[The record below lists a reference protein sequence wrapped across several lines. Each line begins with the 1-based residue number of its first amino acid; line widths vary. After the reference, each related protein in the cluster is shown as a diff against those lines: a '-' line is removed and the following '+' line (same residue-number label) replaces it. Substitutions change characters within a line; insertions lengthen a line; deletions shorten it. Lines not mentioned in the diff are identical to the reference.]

1 MTNKEYTA
9 WLNREYLKQEP
20 WPELTGKTVAEMFQG
35 RPGFKAQSH
44 RTINGLVA
52 KPKRF
57 RVPIPARR
65 GLNSILGEYTTGRTV
80 KVTKYNWST
89 GFNYDP
95 DGADKPAPAHLEIYE
110 FEKVEI
116 GKVRKVGGE
125 YVTVFPDR
133 EENCTYERHRGRAAL

>member
-1 MTNKEYTA
+1 MALGTGSNWTTRKAVSMTNKEYTA

-44 RTINGLVA
+44 RTINGTVA

-65 GLNSILGEYTTGRTV
+65 GLNSILGEYTTGRNV

-95 DGADKPAPAHLEIYE
+95 DGVDKPRRRTWR
-110 FEKVEI
+110 FTSS
-116 GKVRKVGGE
+116 RKWKSAKCA
-125 YVTVFPDR
+125 R
-133 EENCTYERHRGRAAL
+133 SAAST